1 MTKSKWSWWSKR
13 AFQTT
18 AYRDWI
24 NLDILVLHIIGTK
37 CTRSSSCFV
46 FIYIIKRNI
55 RSSHRRCSVGKGLLR
70 IFAKITGKHLCQSL
84 LFLFFF
90 ASACNFIKKESLVQ
104 VFSCKFCKI
113 SKSTFFIEHLR
124 ANASET
130 YISDI
135 NFCNERN

>member
-1 MTKSKWSWWSKR
+1 MTKPKWSWWSKR
-13 AFQTT
+13 AFETT
-18 AYRDWI
+18 AYRDWT
-24 NLDILVLHIIGTK
+24 NLDILVLDIIGTK
-37 CTRSSSCFV
+37 CTRSCFV

-55 RSSHRRCSVGKGLLR
+55 KSNHRRCSVGKDLLR

-90 ASACNFIKKESLVQ
+90 ASACNFIKKDNLVQ

-113 SKSTFFIEHLR
+113 SKSPFFIEHLR

-135 NFCNERN
+135 NFCDERH